1 MAKLNIIK
9 KHAPILLILS
19 VAFLMVGSVSTQSAF
34 AAVPQTMSAPTV
46 SSFTDLSVTIAFVAP
61 VSDSDITDYEIKKD
75 GVLVPKNNSDTFVNA
90 IDRLIAQPE
99 FAQQLSIAARK
110 KVEQFDW
117 EVVKQKWDAV
127 LQ

>member
-1 MAKLNIIK
+1 MALGLPVISTNVGGL
-9 KHAPILLILS
+9 PYLID
-19 VAFLMVGSVSTQSAF
+19 A
-34 AAVPQTMSAPTV
+34 
-46 SSFTDLSVTIAFVAP
+46 
-61 VSDSDITDYEIKKD
+61 EED
-75 GVLVPKNNSDTFVNA
+75 GLLVPKNDSDAFVNA